1 MKFIGL
7 INTEQIFE
15 EWIDSLPY
23 FGFMLDDYLGTM
35 QSYIDFLEFYKHK
48 TKGGNKWHTKQN
60 KPQ

>member
-48 TKGGNKWHTKQN
+48 TKGGNK
-60 KPQ
+60 